1 MKSMRESFR
10 DQVKG
15 QLRNVASIGDTPQT
29 PSITEMNCGDVR
41 LTIDAGGLL
50 VDVRQP
56 VDYQGTKIHLSQ
68 NIPCQFIQTEI
79 QGRGISYNIPIM
91 LYCNDGYTAQLAK
104 TKLEEIGYK
113 NVSNIGSIKN
123 FNGCR

>member
-10 DQVKG
+10 DQVRG
-15 QLRNVASIGDTPQT
+15 QLRNVVDIEETPQT
-29 PSITEMNCGDVR
+29 PSITEMTCGDVR

-56 VDYQGTKIHLSQ
+56 VDFQGTKIHLSQ
-68 NIPCQFIQTEI
+68 NIPCQFIQTEM

-91 LYCNDGYTAQLAK
+91 VYCNDGYTAQLAK
-104 TKLEEIGYK
+104 TKLEEVGYK

-123 FNGCR
+123 FNRCR